1 MAEKTYEQS
10 DSDLKAVKDRLKA
23 GKVTREDLQVLTNLV
38 ERTEQAA
45 KQLRAAI
52 VE

>member
-1 MAEKTYEQS
+1 MEKTYEHS
-10 DSDLKAVKDRLKA
+10 DHDLKAVKDRLKA

-38 ERTEQAA
+38 ERTEKAA